1 MITDKI
7 KALFQFIEFLHS
19 NIENFNQ
26 HIDLI
31 NELWLLGEERKELRP
46 ERNYKDKLQYDKV
59 QAEIEIKFDVLQY
72 KTANHI
78 RAKAKEL
85 NVCNFDE
92 KDDRLNEIATDIE
105 QLRNNFS
112 NNDLSEIF
120 KHKNQYIEFRKNEYR
135 YFLSLY
141 WFFFDLDRT
150 TKALFDYFKEPT
162 DPNEFEAFETKVIQ
176 VNNEK
181 EAFRLMQ
188 KGELCAFNINP
199 LIPAISQQQTDIEPS
214 LPLCLQTSL
223 TTKQRAKL
231 FTELVNGGFIPDEN
245 EDCFNWAIGVTDEKE
260 PTQPG
265 QWQPIEWKKSKEDF
279 VRLFQPILRE
289 VSGNEKSISRPH
301 KKIIEALFFDNDNE
315 PMNSLRNPP
324 PKQDSEIEAI
334 LRTIGIISAQP
345 FKHKPIR

>member
-7 KALFQFIEFLHS
+7 KNLFQFIEYLHS

-59 QAEIEIKFDVLQY
+59 QAEIEIKFDDLQY
-72 KTANHI
+72 KTANQI

-92 KDDRLNEIATDIE
+92 KDDRLNEISTDIE
-105 QLRNNFS
+105 QLRKNFS

-150 TKALFDYFKEPT
+150 TKALFDFFKE
-162 DPNEFEAFETKVIQ
+162 DSNQNEYEAFETKVIQ
-176 VNNEK
+176 VNNEN
-181 EAFRLMQ
+181 EAFKLLQQGGLR
-188 KGELCAFNINP
+188 AFNINP
-199 LIPAISQQQTDIEPS
+199 LKLSIIQQQTDIEPL
-214 LPLCLQTSL
+214 LPQPLQTNL
-223 TTKQRAKL
+223 KTQQRANL

-245 EDCFNWAIGVTDEKE
+245 PDCFNWAFAAKGETE
-260 PTQPG
+260 PTPPG
-265 QWQPIEWKKSKEDF
+265 QWQPIKWEKSKWLLAYF
-279 VRLFQPILRE
+279 VDLFNCEFLGNDGIKKRTQWKPFELLFGETGLRGSKNDYQKTGSLPDGYKQIE
-289 VSGNEKSISRPH
+289 VIIKSL
-301 KKIIEALFFDNDNE
+301 K
-315 PMNSLRNPP
+315 
-324 PKQDSEIEAI
+324 
-334 LRTIGIISAQP
+334 
-345 FKHKPIR
+345 